1 MSITPAKLPT
11 NITEVVDTKHFKERV
26 IDLYERGYGDLELE
40 ADLDTAR
47 SIIPAGTGGLRDF
60 SFIAPDI
67 PEFIAKNCVGC
78 MDCVTECPDT
88 AILAKVIP
96 EEKVNRAIQNESEE
110 FRAELAGDWAETRKF
125 HSTPAKK
132 GKAPASFGIF
142 IDPTKC
148 KGCAECVAVC
158 DDNALKMIK
167 KTDDNM
173 PLIRAKW
180 DHFKRVGPSDE
191 SYVMDKVLSD
201 MMLVDRSLQYV
212 GGAGS
217 CAGCGEAT
225 ALRMMV
231 AATCFKYGEK
241 NLGLIAATGCNT
253 VYTSTY
259 PYNPYTLPWAN
270 SLFEN
275 APTYAMGLRAKW
287 DQAGMGDKK
296 IWIIGGDGA
305 MLDIGFQSL
314 SRMLMSGMDLNV
326 IVLDTQVYSNTGG
339 QASTGSYMGQRTK
352 MSEHG
357 KKNQGKQERRKEIAQ
372 IVMAHPDV
380 YFAQTT
386 AAHANHFYRAILE
399 ANAYKGPS
407 VLSVYTT
414 CQPEHGVA
422 DDVASS
428 QARLA
433 VDSRAFPLMI
443 YNPDS
448 GERIRERLDLKG
460 NPAPKNDWYTNPKT
474 GESTTFIDFARS
486 EGRFEKHFD
495 KDGNPSETLL
505 AATED
510 RRLNWRMIQEL
521 AGIDPEEPASE
532 EEAAG

>member
-11 NITEVVDTKHFKERV
+11 DITEVVNTQHFNERV

-40 ADLDTAR
+40 ADLDAAR
-47 SIIPAGTGGLRDF
+47 SVIPSGTGALRDF

-67 PEFIAKNCVGC
+67 PEFIARNCVAC

-96 EEKVNRAIQNESEE
+96 EEQINASLEEEGDE

-125 HSTPAKK
+125 HATPAKR

-158 DDNALKMIK
+158 DDDALKMIK

-173 PLIRAKW
+173 PLIREKW
-180 DHFKRVGPSDE
+180 EHFKRVGPSDE
-191 SYVMDKVLSD
+191 SYVMEKVLSD

-217 CAGCGEAT
+217 CAGCGEAS

-259 PYNPYTLPWAN
+259 PYNPYRLPWAN

-275 APTYAMGLRAKW
+275 APTYAMGVRSRW
-287 DQAGMGDKK
+287 DQAGLADKK
-296 IWIIGGDGA
+296 LWVIGGDGA
-305 MLDIGFQSL
+305 MLDIGFQAL

-339 QASTGSYMGQRTK
+339 QASKATPMAAVAKFAAGGKSL
-352 MSEHG
+352 G
-357 KKNQGKQERRKEIAQ
+357 KKDLGMIAMTYGHVYVAQ
-372 IVMAHPDV
+372 IAMGGNDT
-380 YFAQTT
+380 QTI
-386 AAHANHFYRAILE
+386 RAIQE
-399 ANAYKGPS
+399 AAVYEGPS
-407 VLSVYTT
+407 LVIAYSQ
-414 CQPEHGVA
+414 CIAHGIDMA
-422 DDVASS
+422 KGM
-428 QARLA
+428 QQQKLA
-433 VDSRAFPLMI
+433 VESGYWPLYRYNPALRGTGQNPLRLDSRP
-443 YNPDS
+443 
-448 GERIRERLDLKG
+448 
-460 NPAPKNDWYTNPKT
+460 PKIP
-474 GESTTFIDFARS
+474 
-486 EGRFEKHFD
+486 
-495 KDGNPSETLL
+495 
-505 AATED
+505 
-510 RRLNWRMIQEL
+510 
-521 AGIDPEEPASE
+521 
-532 EEAAG
+532 